1 MKTLLM
7 IAAVTSIWGI
17 ALFWVVLVPPKAV
30 PEPEKVSEKEI
41 TEAQSPCSSQN
52 RVVMVANLV
61 LDRMGVS
68 HLVPGALIGIGEDCG
83 DESDAILDDRL
94 GPVGHRYNSG
104 GGSQRNGSAFHAGD
118 SLPIFSS

>member
-7 IAAVTSIWGI
+7 IAAVTSLWGMALIWI
-17 ALFWVVLVPPKAV
+17 VLDPPSVTLK
-30 PEPEKVSEKEI
+30 PEKDSKIEI
-41 TEAQSPCSSQN
+41 TEVQDPCNSQN

-68 HLVPGALIGIGEDCG
+68 HLVPSTLIGIGEDCG
-83 DESDAILDDRL
+83 DESDTILDDRP

-104 GGSQRNGSAFHAGD
+104 GGSQRNGPALDAGD
-118 SLPIFSS
+118 LLPNFSS